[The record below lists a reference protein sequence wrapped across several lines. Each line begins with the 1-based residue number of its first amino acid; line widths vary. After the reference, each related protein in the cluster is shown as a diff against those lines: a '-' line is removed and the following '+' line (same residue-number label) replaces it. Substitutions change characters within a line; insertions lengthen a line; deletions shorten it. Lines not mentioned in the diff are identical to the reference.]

1 MVSIRALYAVYI
13 KNIKDAFE
21 QGEKLKP
28 PKFHPK
34 VKKRATLEKQLTND
48 FEHIGEKSGKGS

>member
-34 VKKRATLEKQLTND
+34 VKKRPILEK
-48 FEHIGEKSGKGS
+48 